1 MQYFISSN
9 DNCELNKIESY
20 FIFDRHNI
28 DKLKELQTRVTN
40 IINAANDY
48 KKDESRKFDNFLK
61 YVENELGFNFN
72 LEYNY
77 MIVFLANIEREII
90 KVMSIFE
97 MPKINV
103 NEIKLYFPSE
113 ILLFEKIAKNYI
125 K

>member
-40 IINAANDY
+40 IINTSNDY
-48 KKDESRKFDNFLK
+48 KKDENRKFDNFLK

-90 KVMSIFE
+90 KAMSIFE

>member
-9 DNCELNKIESY
+9 DNCELNKIESH

-28 DKLKELQTRVTN
+28 DKLKELQIRVTN

-48 KKDESRKFDNFLK
+48 KKDENKKFDNFLK

-90 KVMSIFE
+90 KAMTIFD

-113 ILLFEKIAKNYI
+113 ILLFEKIAKDYI

>member
-9 DNCELNKIESY
+9 DNYELNKIESY

-40 IINAANDY
+40 IINTSNDY

-61 YVENELGFNFN
+61 YIENELGFNFN

-90 KVMSIFE
+90 KVTSIFE

>member
-9 DNCELNKIESY
+9 DNYELNKIESY

-48 KKDESRKFDNFLK
+48 KKDENRKFDNFLK

-90 KVMSIFE
+90 KAMSIFE